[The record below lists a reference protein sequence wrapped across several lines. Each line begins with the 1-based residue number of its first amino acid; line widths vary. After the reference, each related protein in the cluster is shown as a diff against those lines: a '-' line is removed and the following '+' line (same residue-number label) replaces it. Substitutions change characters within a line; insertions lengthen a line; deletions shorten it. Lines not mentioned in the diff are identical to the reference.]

1 MLPRLSLAGWLSSGI
16 LFTVCLAWSTV
27 SLTSVAADD
36 AATTPETKEAD
47 TPIEVP
53 EGSDPET
60 LQAFLKSLGR
70 MRADSPTPA
79 GFRAHFRKLLVALDE
94 VIQRD
99 IDEDTAQL
107 AIRMMSQ
114 CYDIIEQ
121 FGDRSATEQKQAFVD
136 GLKNSER
143 PMLAQQGRLLD
154 VETQI
159 SSVDPEDKAAVKA
172 VMDQVI
178 NVMEERPLTNA
189 HGSLAYGAMTIIEQT
204 GDGELAESAAKIFG
218 DALRTSDDP
227 AFISLA
233 ATLEGSARRINL
245 KGKPIE
251 VAGTTVAGEPFN
263 VEAWKGKV
271 VLVDFWATWCG
282 PCVAAMPELVE
293 LYEAHHEAG
302 LEIVGISL
310 DDSRAQLEEFLH
322 QKQLPWPTLF
332 HEGAGEGGQD
342 HPLATYYGVSSIP
355 TAFLVNRE
363 GKVVATDLYGEE
375 LSEAVTALVKAEPG
389 SE

>member
-1 MLPRLSLAGWLSSGI
+1 MLPRFSLAGWLSSGI
-16 LFTVCLAWSTV
+16 LFTVCLAWSAV
-27 SLTSVAADD
+27 SLTPVAADD

-53 EGSDPET
+53 EGNDPET
-60 LQAFLKSLGR
+60 LQDFLKSLGR

-79 GFRAHFRKLLVALDE
+79 GFRAHFRKLLIALDE

-154 VETQI
+154 VESKI

-178 NVMEERPLTNA
+178 KVMEERPLTNA
-189 HGSLAYGAMTIIEQT
+189 HGSLAYGAMTVIEQT

-293 LYEAHHEAG
+293 LYETHHEAG
-302 LEIVGISL
+302 LEIIGISL
-310 DDSRAQLEEFLH
+310 DDSRGSSSKSFCTRNNSPGPH
-322 QKQLPWPTLF
+322 SSTK
-332 HEGAGEGGQD
+332 GQAKVLRIT
-342 HPLATYYGVSSIP
+342 HWRPI
-355 TAFLVNRE
+355 TASPRFPR
-363 GKVVATDLYGEE
+363 
-375 LSEAVTALVKAEPG
+375 LSLSTEKE
-389 SE
+389 SCRN